1 MTNRAWLPTVAAAGV
16 ICATAFTAA
25 CGSSNP
31 KPQLPAPPPPVAAA
45 PAQAPAPQPPP
56 SDPITVLIEASQ
68 QRFLAGERELRLG
81 HLEKARE
88 EFDRAVE
95 MLLESPYGAR
105 TDARLREHFD
115 RLVDRINAYEVTALA
130 QGDGFA
136 EKRSEPASID
146 ELLRIATFPKPA
158 ANAATEKTVRADLAA
173 TAHDVPIPDDNERI
187 LSYVEL
193 FQGRLRDYIH
203 ESLTRGTKYLP
214 MIQAV
219 FKAEGLPLD
228 LAYIPVI
235 ESGFKTNA
243 LSKASARGPWQ
254 FMRATAT
261 EQGLKTDWYV
271 DERSDPEKATVAAAR
286 YLKTL
291 HEMFGGDWHLVLA
304 AYNGGLGRLQRAMK
318 RSGEEDFWELSS
330 SSRYLPRETREYVP
344 LILAAIIVAKNPS
357 QYGFDITAE
366 DPVAYE
372 KVTVPKAIDLRR
384 VAEWTGR
391 SIDEIQALNPELRR
405 WTTPVKSEYVLKV
418 PEGTASL
425 FKARLAS
432 ASPNE
437 LVALT
442 WYQVRKGET
451 IATISRKL
459 KVSRVDLAEAN
470 HLSTKSR
477 LAAGQSL
484 VVPRAPATLLAT
496 NSRPAAPTAVAS
508 RAISGPAPVPDVDA
522 PARTAAPRQVARAV
536 DSSPKTVTYKVK
548 RGDTLFEIA
557 QLFDTTVAKI
567 KTSEQAADQPDQA
580 RHAPEDRI
588 GQLALL
594 SRNRTEQEDRRSGD
608 QEGMAL
614 GLLTS
619 CSPAIAP
626 SIAVSWQRTDSDVSR
641 IAAYVQ
647 HHSVKVSRKFGRH
660 FALHPATSG
669 SACWPVSEPRPS
681 LGSRP
686 AWCRSKSM
694 SRSACRRFRW
704 SACRTR
710 ACARAATA
718 CAARFATRASSFRRI
733 A

>member
-16 ICATAFTAA
+16 ICATALTAA

-45 PAQAPAPQPPP
+45 PAQAPVPQAPP
-56 SDPITVLIEASQ
+56 SDPITVLIDASQ
-68 QRFLAGERELRLG
+68 KRFLAGEQELKLG

-146 ELLRIATFPKPA
+146 ELLRIATFTKPA

-291 HEMFGGDWHLVLA
+291 HDMFGGDWHLVLA

-318 RSGEEDFWELSS
+318 RSGEEDFWELSN

-418 PEGTASL
+418 PEGTASV

-508 RAISGPAPVPDVDA
+508 RAISGSAPVPDVDA
-522 PARTAAPRQVARAV
+522 PPRNAAPRQVARAV

-548 RGDTLFEIA
+548 RGDTLFQIA

-567 KTSEQAADQPDQA
+567 KT
-580 RHAPEDRI
+580 
-588 GQLALL
+588 LNKL
-594 SRNRTEQEDRRSGD
+594 RTNQIKPGTRLKIASGN
-608 QEGMAL
+608 
-614 GLLTS
+614 
-619 CSPAIAP
+619 
-626 SIAVSWQRTDSDVSR
+626 
-641 IAAYVQ
+641 
-647 HHSVKVSRKFGRH
+647 
-660 FALHPATSG
+660 
-669 SACWPVSEPRPS
+669 
-681 LGSRP
+681 
-686 AWCRSKSM
+686 
-694 SRSACRRFRW
+694 
-704 SACRTR
+704 
-710 ACARAATA
+710 
-718 CAARFATRASSFRRI
+718 
-733 A
+733 

>member
-1 MTNRAWLPTVAAAGV
+1 MTNRAWLPTRAAAGV

-45 PAQAPAPQPPP
+45 PAPKPVPQPPP
-56 SDPITVLIEASQ
+56 ADPITVLIDASQ
-68 QRFLAGERELRLG
+68 QRFLAGEHELKLG
-81 HLEKARE
+81 HLEQARE

-146 ELLRIATFPKPA
+146 ELLRIATFTKPG

-173 TAHDVPIPDDNERI
+173 TAHDVPIPDDNQRI

-291 HEMFGGDWHLVLA
+291 HDMFGGDWHLVLA

-366 DPVAYE
+366 DPITYE

-418 PEGTASL
+418 PEGTASV

-470 HLSTKSR
+470 RLSTKSR
-477 LAAGQSL
+477 LAAGQTL

-496 NSRPAAPTAVAS
+496 NSRPATPTAVAS

-522 PARTAAPRQVARAV
+522 PARNAAPRQVARAV

-567 KTSEQAADQPDQA
+567 KT
-580 RHAPEDRI
+580 
-588 GQLALL
+588 L
-594 SRNRTEQEDRRSGD
+594 NRLRTNQIKPGTRLKIASGN
-608 QEGMAL
+608 
-614 GLLTS
+614 
-619 CSPAIAP
+619 
-626 SIAVSWQRTDSDVSR
+626 
-641 IAAYVQ
+641 
-647 HHSVKVSRKFGRH
+647 
-660 FALHPATSG
+660 
-669 SACWPVSEPRPS
+669 
-681 LGSRP
+681 
-686 AWCRSKSM
+686 
-694 SRSACRRFRW
+694 
-704 SACRTR
+704 
-710 ACARAATA
+710 
-718 CAARFATRASSFRRI
+718 
-733 A
+733 